1 MNEPDE
7 QGNTLGA
14 VAIPIGGALAFAPLD
29 EANVV
34 SSVDGGD
41 RTLKLKDKYPAYR
54 KLGLFKSDEGFE
66 QGGEAGDKIE
76 FFQRGYSL
84 NGDDVLTLKVG
95 LAQTDAVVREFLRG
109 GVPDENGRIL
119 VGELATATRYLGW
132 AETVYKPIEGQRR
145 GLLERN
151 NGVFFIS
158 ELERDKAEK
167 GSNRGWIATLQWEP
181 HELFEDKYYAE
192 WFLYPEYVVTNP
204 APTLTGAT
212 PTGAAVDAPVT
223 ITGTNFGGVTAVR
236 FGGTAAKSFVIDS
249 ATQITAVVPA
259 GSAGSAPIQVSKGS
273 TTSATLPYT
282 RGA

>member
-1 MNEPDE
+1 MYEADE
-7 QGNTLGA
+7 QGNTLAA
-14 VAIPIGGALAFAPLD
+14 VAIPIGGALAFAALN

-41 RTLKLKDKYPAYR
+41 RTLKLADKYPDYR

-76 FFQRGYSL
+76 FFQRNYSL
-84 NGDDVLTLKVG
+84 NGEDVLTLKVG
-95 LAQTDAVVREFLRG
+95 LAQTDAVVREFIRG
-109 GVPDENGRIL
+109 REPDENGRIL
-119 VGELATATRYLGW
+119 VGEISTAQRYLGW

-181 HELFEDKYYAE
+181 HEWFEDKYFAE

-204 APTLTGAT
+204 APTISAAT
-212 PTGAAVDAPVT
+212 PSAAAADATVT

-249 ATQITAVVPA
+249 ATQIKAVVPP
-259 GSAGSAPIQVSKGS
+259 GSAGPAEIQVSKGS
-273 TTSATLPYT
+273 TSSVTFPYT